1 MSEALELKI
10 KEQGDIV
17 RKLKADKATKDQVKI
32 CAVRG
37 LKCPPPS
44 RSKKLD
50 SVLRE
55 ILVISKRTNFGPPTL
70 LILYTDLICYAWI

>member
-17 RKLKADKATKDQVKI
+17 RKLKAEKASKDQVKI

-44 RSKKLD
+44 LEVR
-50 SVLRE
+50 
-55 ILVISKRTNFGPPTL
+55 N
-70 LILYTDLICYAWI
+70 LIQS

>member
-17 RKLKADKATKDQVKI
+17 RKLKAEKASKDQVKI

-37 LKCPPPS
+37 LKCPPPLT

-55 ILVISKRTNFGPPTL
+55 ILLIS
-70 LILYTDLICYAWI
+70 

>member
-17 RKLKADKATKDQVKI
+17 RKLKAEKASKDQVKI

-37 LKCPPPS
+37 LKCPPPPS
-44 RSKKLD
+44 LEVR
-50 SVLRE
+50 
-55 ILVISKRTNFGPPTL
+55 N
-70 LILYTDLICYAWI
+70 LIQS